1 MSMFIEYATSAD
13 VAEYMGKSVDEMP
26 TGIQILVK
34 RANELVQIA
43 MRGNYN
49 PNNSEHVEAA
59 KLAAC
64 AQCQHWIESELSP
77 VSDSNIQSYSL
88 GELSI
93 TYADVDRCCT
103 NRLCTTAVR
112 YLNVRHLL
120 FKGMR

>member
-1 MSMFIEYATSAD
+1 MSMFIEYATPAD

-26 TGIQILVK
+26 EGIQILVK
-34 RANELVQIA
+34 RANEVIQIA

-49 PNNSEHVEAA
+49 PENSEHVEAA

-64 AQCQHWIESELSP
+64 AQCQNWIETEISP
-77 VSDSNIQSYSL
+77 VSENNIQSYSL

-93 TYADVDRCCT
+93 TYADVDKCSGKLST
-103 NRLCTTAVR
+103 SAAR
-112 YLNVRHLL
+112 YLNYKHLL

>member
-13 VAEYMGKSVDEMP
+13 VAEYMGKKPEEMP
-26 TGIQILVK
+26 EGIGILVK
-34 RANELVQIA
+34 RANELIHFA
-43 MRGNYN
+43 IRGNYN
-49 PNNSEHVEAA
+49 QNNDDHVEAA

-93 TYADVDRCCT
+93 TYANVDMRCS
-103 NRLCTTAVR
+103 NKLCTTAAR